1 MKTVYDV
8 IKYPLITEKLTLMQ
22 EADENKIGFIVD
34 SKANKFEIK
43 KAVEAIFDNV
53 KVKTVRIVNIKP
65 KKKRYGRYMGERP
78 GYKKAYVTL
87 TEDSKK
93 INFVE

>member
-34 SKANKFEIK
+34 VKANKCEIK
-43 KAVEAIFDNV
+43 KAVETIFDDV
-53 KVKTVRIVNIKP
+53 KVKSVRIINMKP

-78 GYKKAYVTL
+78 GFKKAYVTL
-87 TEDSKK
+87 TADSKK